1 MSEKLNPQTKS
12 TSTVTVKI
20 SKKVT
25 ATIYSRDRVIERRDS
40 IIAFQRKNK

>member
-1 MSEKLNPQTKS
+1 MAEKNNFQPKSNPTI
-12 TSTVTVKI
+12 TVKI